1 MNRFFQILNTLLVI
15 GLTILCIVQ
24 WQRDTTQRHTITGF
38 VKTNGVLQVEVEE
51 FEKKLKGAQADLDGF
66 RSQIT
71 KLQSL
76 TAEQEGV
83 IRTNRNELVKVTRER
98 DKSTNQL
105 AGLANT
111 IKQFQSAVSNRD
123 DAIKKL
129 NDGMKQMIDA
139 NKAAADKANE
149 AVVAANS
156 LTEKLNELVGS
167 INRVFTAGGEKADQ
181 EKVVKALLDDL
192 RPTVLRLFPPQ
203 TGVPAPSGTAAK

>member
-51 FEKKLKGAQADLDGF
+51 FEKKFKGAQADLDGF

-83 IRTNRNELVKVTRER
+83 IRTNRNELAKVTRER

-181 EKVVKALLDDL
+181 EKVVKALLEDL

-203 TGVPAPSGTAAK
+203 TGTPAPPGNTVK

>member
-1 MNRFFQILNTLLVI
+1 MNRFFQILNTVLII
-15 GLTILCIVQ
+15 GLTVLCVVQ
-24 WQRDTTQRHTITGF
+24 WQRDTGQRNMITDM
-38 VKTNGVLQVEVEE
+38 VKTNGVLQVEIEDLG
-51 FEKKLKGAQADLDGF
+51 KKFTGAQADLDGF

-71 KLQSL
+71 KLQAL

-83 IRTNRNELVKVTRER
+83 IRTNRNELAKVTRER

-181 EKVVKALLDDL
+181 EKVVKALLEDL

-203 TGVPAPSGTAAK
+203 TGTPAPAGNATK

>member
-24 WQRDTTQRHTITGF
+24 WQRDTTQRQTITGF

-51 FEKKLKGAQADLDGF
+51 LEKKFKGAQADLDGF

-83 IRTNRNELVKVTRER
+83 IRTNRNELAKVTRER

-181 EKVVKALLDDL
+181 EKVVKALLEDL

-203 TGVPAPSGTAAK
+203 TGTPEPPGNAAK

>member
-1 MNRFFQILNTLLVI
+1 MNRFFQILNTVLII
-15 GLTILCIVQ
+15 GLTVLCVVQ
-24 WQRDTTQRHTITGF
+24 WQRDTGQRNMITDM
-38 VKTNGVLQVEVEE
+38 VKTNGVLQVEIEDLG
-51 FEKKLKGAQADLDGF
+51 KKFTGAQADLDGF

-71 KLQSL
+71 KLQAL

-83 IRTNRNELVKVTRER
+83 IRTNRNELAKVTRER

-181 EKVVKALLDDL
+181 EKVVKALLEDL

-203 TGVPAPSGTAAK
+203 TGTPAPAGNAAK